1 MTKNVPMKKHFSELK
16 AQRFVFWF
24 FFDSRCVLMKYNCF
38 HSGKQT
44 LKIFD
49 GNDAVKRN
57 QFRLIS
63 VPRIAKNEEVVVR
76 YPVRVNFPV

>member
-1 MTKNVPMKKHFSELK
+1 MIPVQVLYDLRSVLLK
-16 AQRFVFWF
+16 Y
-24 FFDSRCVLMKYNCF
+24 SNCF

-49 GNDAVKRN
+49 GSDGVKRN

-76 YPVRVNFPV
+76 YPVKVNTAVS

>member
-1 MTKNVPMKKHFSELK
+1 
-16 AQRFVFWF
+16 
-24 FFDSRCVLMKYNCF
+24 MKYNCF

-76 YPVRVNFPV
+76 YPVRVSFPV

>member
-1 MTKNVPMKKHFSELK
+1 
-16 AQRFVFWF
+16 
-24 FFDSRCVLMKYNCF
+24 MKYNNCF

-63 VPRIAKNEEVVVR
+63 IPRIAKNEEVVVR
-76 YPVRVNFPV
+76 YLVKVNIKIICPFMTLYIAIVKSLFLQM